1 MVNAEALVP
10 QLAPWLLLGIAAWSL
25 RSRDRKFLVPVVV
38 TCATHYL
45 LFPSGEAR
53 YFTWAYLLTGI
64 LFIRS
69 VVNTGNRV
77 PGWVRLSDIEAR
89 EAVGAETAAG
99 PFQTSSGKR

>member
-1 MVNAEALVP
+1 VVNAEALVP

-38 TCATHYL
+38 ACATHYL

-53 YFTWAYLLTGI
+53 YFTWAYLLSGI
-64 LFIRS
+64 LFIRA

-77 PGWVRLSDIEAR
+77 PGWVRLSDIKAR
-89 EAVGAETAAG
+89 EAVGAETAA
-99 PFQTSSGKR
+99 